1 MGGRHE
7 RTRTQA
13 RRPRSMEEKKE
24 EGAARPAVVPAR
36 WRYNR
41 LHSPGSTGAATGHY
55 RPEGAN
61 LAVTPR
67 HAEETIT
74 GTTGWELPVVPA
86 RVNPR
91 WYYRRWYRA
100 TTGSPLATLLVS
112 KFLLYVAPC
121 LYQLDYTGSAGP
133 VGTAWIEPLA
143 PLRQLYR

>member
-86 RVNPR
+86 PRDPLHSHVINRVAPPLPR
-91 WYYRRWYRA
+91 AAGTAASRA
-100 TTGSPLATLLVS
+100 GTTAPVRAYVRNGFDALEYSLYLPLGPLA
-112 KFLLYVAPC
+112 Y
-121 LYQLDYTGSAGP
+121 
-133 VGTAWIEPLA
+133 I
-143 PLRQLYR
+143 